1 MDGGPGP
8 VSAIFTRL
16 TAAPHHLALGTAA
29 AVRAAALL
37 TGPGQGPRVF
47 ADILNNV

>member
-16 TAAPHHLALGTAA
+16 TAAPHHLATAA